1 MGGVE
6 ELGFIYMDK
15 VCNLI
20 LAENRVQELIK
31 LVSGKVD
38 NSFHTFLVDFNS
50 KINNDLLI
58 ELFASVNGF
67 EFLSHYGTLEE
78 LKIKLNLIGYT
89 KFNILRN

>member
-1 MGGVE
+1 
-6 ELGFIYMDK
+6 MDK

-50 KINNDLLI
+50 KINNDFLI
-58 ELFASVNGF
+58 ELFARVNGF
-67 EFLSHYGTLEE
+67 EFLSHNGTLEE
-78 LKIKLNLIGYT
+78 LNAFIELDLYIGVNGCSLKT
-89 KFNILRN
+89 